1 MAEDVIDPTY
11 LPFTAEQLRAHF
23 LVDRDS
29 HIAYFQRSAQAYRDF
44 IRNRLNRQG
53 IPIKHAR
60 GPCQIEK
67 DERFWTA
74 TAMKRLVQNPAALQF
89 VLSDTFGQEPPL
101 PAFRTWAQCVEGR
114 LALVLEAALPS
125 PDSYVRWL
133 RQNVRSSHLIPY
145 VLHAAQRESVRTL
158 EGATHVDALVVN
170 VDKGFSV
177 IVESKVLSDISCV
190 VSFDVFRNQ
199 IARNVDVMLES
210 SVGLG
215 LPLEARDPDRS
226 VFLLVSPVCFR
237 ERPQSRL
244 YGWLFDEYTSSP
256 SALQRDLPHRRSVN
270 WTHVARRLGWT
281 TFERV
286 AFVDPA
292 ACPWIQSSAT
302 AEP

>member
-114 LALVLEAALPS
+114 LAL
-125 PDSYVRWL
+125 
-133 RQNVRSSHLIPY
+133 
-145 VLHAAQRESVRTL
+145 
-158 EGATHVDALVVN
+158 
-170 VDKGFSV
+170 
-177 IVESKVLSDISCV
+177 
-190 VSFDVFRNQ
+190 
-199 IARNVDVMLES
+199 
-210 SVGLG
+210 GL
-215 LPLEARDPDRS
+215 
-226 VFLLVSPVCFR
+226 
-237 ERPQSRL
+237 
-244 YGWLFDEYTSSP
+244 
-256 SALQRDLPHRRSVN
+256 
-270 WTHVARRLGWT
+270 
-281 TFERV
+281 
-286 AFVDPA
+286 
-292 ACPWIQSSAT
+292 
-302 AEP
+302 